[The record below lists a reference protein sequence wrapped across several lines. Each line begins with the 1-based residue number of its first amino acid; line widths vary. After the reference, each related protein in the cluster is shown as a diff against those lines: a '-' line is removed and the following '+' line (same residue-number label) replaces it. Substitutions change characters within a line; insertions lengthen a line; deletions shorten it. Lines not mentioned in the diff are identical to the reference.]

1 MAGLRRGMSAGARK
15 PLVRIGTD
23 VELPLVGAI
32 AFGVID
38 RGTNVLQIRPTSL
51 CPLSC
56 PFCST
61 DAGPRSRHRAAE
73 YVVDLDVL
81 LDWVAQL
88 VRFKGSRGVEAHIDT
103 VGEPATYPRLV
114 ELVQGLSEIEGVE
127 VISMQSNGVLL
138 DEHLVDE
145 LVDAGLS
152 RLNLSIHALEPEL
165 AKRMAGT
172 SRYDLDKVL
181 AVAQAMAD
189 SPADL
194 LIAPVWVPG
203 MNDAEIPRLVEFA
216 LRIGAG
222 KKWPPLGIQKY
233 LAHKRGRKPP
243 GVKPMSWGAFYRALR
258 RLEARYGV
266 KLVLTPEDF
275 GMRKAALLPAPFSPG
290 EVVKVRVI
298 APGWL
303 KGEVTGMA
311 RGRAI
316 TLVGAEG
323 LDPGTTVLA
332 RVIEVKHTIYLARPL

>member
-1 MAGLRRGMSAGARK
+1 MSAGARK